1 MVHVHAC
8 QHCSD
13 REWVC
18 YVWLTG
24 SARLAIVCLLG
35 VEISA
40 LYVVDPIGGQ
50 VARENIL
57 EARKR
62 LSLIV

>member
-1 MVHVHAC
+1 MVHVHAG

-13 REWVC
+13 REWVR

-35 VEISA
+35 IEVGA
-40 LYVVDPIGGQ
+40 LYVVDPLGGQ

-57 EARKR
+57 EASKR

>member
-24 SARLAIVCLLG
+24 SARLAIVRLLG
-35 VEISA
+35 IEVGA
-40 LYVVDPIGGQ
+40 LYVVDPIRGQ
-50 VARENIL
+50 VGRENIL
-57 EARKR
+57 KASKR